1 VLAVT
6 RKDARKAG
14 IPFTPATAAALDAYL
29 ADSRY
34 ALVRA
39 IDGWCLPAA
48 N

>member
-29 ADSRY
+29 ADYRY
-34 ALVRA
+34 ALVPRY
-39 IDGWCLPAA
+39 
-48 N
+48 